1 MHKRILFT
9 GGVRQDSYNVF
20 GDATTYRITG
30 GYLLKETGTKFRG
43 SYATGFRA
51 PTINDLFFPDF
62 ANPNLRPE
70 KSNGLD
76 VGLDQRFLNDRLQL
90 SVGYFWNRFRDLIL
104 FVDSPNCPPDTAPPH
119 IAAGSVGDLQV
130 EWHTPSTKIELH
142 VMAPNSVSAW
152 RQTPSLANGEEAKLT
167 NDFLIVLR
175 WVREM
180 LESGTPI
187 GTMPPP
193 IVTAATLPAET
204 LSILDRLAYSVDQSV
219 VDHEFL
225 EKARAAKVQAVT
237 LVRRNR
243 LTGSPRVMMS
253 DDGVLT
259 LQWRNGVNDGA
270 ALIFPGDGTVSFAV
284 KNAHQMYIYS
294 GLDDVPQDDLEQ
306 ELPVSAA

>member
-1 MHKRILFT
+1 MSPTAANSAFSTIDGRFVTRPPRRLPEPTRLLVGDDWAAWREPVMQRLEDLVQLPQGDSSARPVRLEVAHFT
-9 GGVRQDSYNVF
+9 LQM
-20 GDATTYRITG
+20 
-30 GYLLKETGTKFRG
+30 LK
-43 SYATGFRA
+43 S
-51 PTINDLFFPDF
+51 I
-62 ANPNLRPE
+62 
-70 KSNGLD
+70 
-76 VGLDQRFLNDRLQL
+76 
-90 SVGYFWNRFRDLIL
+90 
-104 FVDSPNCPPDTAPPH
+104 CPPDTAPPH

-193 IVTAATLPAET
+193 IVTAATLSAET

-243 LTGSPRVMMS
+243 LAGSPRVMMS

-284 KNAHQMYIYS
+284 KNAHQMYSDS
-294 GLDDVPQDDLEQ
+294 GLDDVPLDAP
-306 ELPVSAA
+306 LPEEFRAALKALVA